1 MSIIRKYVTIIV
13 TAFKPTQYVLKK
25 TTQIEL
31 KKGFMELIPENLFSS
46 MKGANLIDC
55 KTILKS
61 DLAAELKRLT
71 KLVEDAKGEIEKYDQ
86 ILERMNVSLF
96 AALVQ
101 AHDPSIVQGIYSEL
115 RQEVEQKQRSYVPE
129 WKTYLKDSYSPF
141 FKKLKQTLPNGV
153 HQAFYTRSI
162 SGRGEQPKKTAPA
175 ESPQPI
181 KEKKSPV
188 KNSTPNLDL
197 LDKADKLSRQKNIHK
212 DKKND
217 EESKTSKQ
225 KPSPNSTPKPSMKAR
240 VEQIQSPI
248 RPQLK
253 KELEI
258 NTAQDTNI
266 AAKEVSQRPPLTE
279 SEQTDREKVDFVKE
293 VIIPEEKK
301 PELTLLEKM
310 QMLSQTGGRDSETPA
325 PKKNQIAYPIVFTNK
340 SWLRLWSKYK
350 GEMGG
355 VWNERSWN
363 TNSIGKA
370 YLMRNKKRKE
380 ITKEL
385 DVNQDIVFVKK
396 SKKGISVLMFD
407 GVSQSRAPREWAEFL
422 AQVYV
427 EMKLT
432 IGDFE
437 NANARLEEWH
447 KTAVERW
454 ENWIETE
461 YLPKRV
467 HLPAWRLEKEVKS
480 SFTTFVALEIGAKK
494 IKMAN
499 LGDSAIFAKLKSGDV
514 THLPSKYNHLL
525 RPKNISTEELF
536 IQEEMEFL
544 TLDTADV
551 ESILACTDSIA
562 DYIFDEDLNA
572 LQTKLESTLGGLCR
586 PGDKFNYMSKM
597 IEMGPSHGGW
607 LEDDVSFFSMVP
619 TVSLGGEEE

>member
-1 MSIIRKYVTIIV
+1 MNIIV
-13 TAFKPTQYVLKK
+13 RYVGVIVEAFRPGQYTLKK
-25 TTQIEL
+25 TTQTDL
-31 KKGFMELIPENLFSS
+31 KDGFMQLIPENLFSS
-46 MKGANLIDC
+46 MKGANLMDC

-61 DLAAELKRLT
+61 DLAAELKKLT
-71 KLVEDAKGEIEKYDQ
+71 KLVEDATEMIEKYDEL
-86 ILERMNVSLF
+86 LERKNVSLF

-101 AHDPSIVQGIYSEL
+101 AHDPSRVQHIYEEL
-115 RQEVEQKQRSYVPE
+115 RQEIEENQRVYVPE
-129 WKTYLKDSYSPF
+129 WREYLKESYTPF
-141 FKKLKQTLPNGV
+141 FKELKKTLPNDG
-153 HQAFYTRSI
+153 HQTFYIRSV
-162 SGRGEQPKKTAPA
+162 SGTSEHPKKAPA
-175 ESPQPI
+175 NSPKPI

-197 LDKADKLSRQKNIHK
+197 LDKAGKLSRQKNIPK
-212 DKKND
+212 DKKN
-217 EESKTSKQ
+217 EGKSETSKQ
-225 KPSPNSTPKPSMKAR
+225 KPSPNSAPKPSMKTR

-253 KELEI
+253 KELETK
-258 NTAQDTNI
+258 TAPDTNF
-266 AAKEVSQRPPLTE
+266 AAREVSQRPSLTE
-279 SEQTDREKVDFVKE
+279 SEQTDREKVDLVKE

-310 QMLSQTGGRDSETPA
+310 RKLSETGGRDSETPA
-325 PKKNQIAYPIVFTNK
+325 PKKNQIAYPIVFSNK
-340 SWLRLWSKYK
+340 SWLRLWSKYQ
-350 GEMGG
+350 GEMSG
-355 VWNERSWN
+355 VWNEKSWN

-370 YLMRNKKRKE
+370 YLMRNKNRKN

-427 EMKLT
+427 EMGLT
-432 IGDFE
+432 IGDLE
-437 NANARLEEWH
+437 NGSALLEEWH

-461 YLPKRV
+461 YLPKRG
-467 HLPAWRLEKEVKS
+467 HLPAWRLEKETKS
-480 SFTTFVALEIGAKK
+480 SFTTFVALEIGVKE

-499 LGDSAIFAKLKSGDV
+499 LGDSAIFAKLKSGEV

-544 TLDTADV
+544 TLDTNDV

-572 LQTKLESTLGGLCR
+572 LQIKLESTLGDLCR
-586 PGDKFNYMSKM
+586 PGDKFNFMSKM